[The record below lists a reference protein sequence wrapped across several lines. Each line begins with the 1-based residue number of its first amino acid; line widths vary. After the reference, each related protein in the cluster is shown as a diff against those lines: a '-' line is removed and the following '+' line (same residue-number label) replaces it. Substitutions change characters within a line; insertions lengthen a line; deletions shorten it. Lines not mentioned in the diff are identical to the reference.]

1 MSGKADVQFHIEHL
15 VRFLMGTMKALVSE
29 AAFEQLWGMS
39 GSAFSIMP
47 FGEWPISRAAPLL
60 GQSVVIAKV
69 LEHLTK
75 Q

>member
-1 MSGKADVQFHIEHL
+1 MSGKADMEFHIERL
-15 VRFLMGTMKALVSE
+15 VWLLMGAMKAEVLE
-29 AAFEQLWGMS
+29 AAFKQLWGMS

-47 FGEWPISRAAPLL
+47 FGEWTISRVAPLL
-60 GQSVVIAKV
+60 GQSVVVAKV